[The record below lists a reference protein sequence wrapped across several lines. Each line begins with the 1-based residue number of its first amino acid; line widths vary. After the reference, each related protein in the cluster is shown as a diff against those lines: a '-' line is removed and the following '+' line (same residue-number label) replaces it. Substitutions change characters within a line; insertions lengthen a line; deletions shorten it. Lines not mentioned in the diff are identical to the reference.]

1 MTIKEIEKK
10 IDACNK
16 LEQEAM
22 YNYLNSK
29 YHKKELEKQIDKY
42 CQEDQQIIFSYL
54 IKKRIASDVMSF
66 FNDNVSEDEIIRY
79 KEIADKI
86 ANAIIYESDY
96 YHELTY
102 FDNIKRLIVK
112 FEN

>member
-1 MTIKEIEKK
+1 MTIKEIEQK

-42 CQEDQQIIFSYL
+42 CYEDQQIIFSYL

-86 ANAIIYESDY
+86 ANAIIYEGDY

-102 FDNIKRLIVK
+102 FDNIKRLIIK